1 MRLWQVRFQIL
12 KPIESL
18 PIPDEIVLEIQKS
31 PVYHLEGAGRS
42 SEEG

>member
-18 PIPDEIVLEIQKS
+18 PIPDEIVLEVQKS
-31 PVYHLEGAGRS
+31 PVLSLIHI
-42 SEEG
+42 